1 MASKK
6 EVSLKG
12 SLPGGNSGSGLNNS
26 SSNLAGG
33 GSNSGANVTK
43 APSKG
48 VSKTGN
54 VNFVFSCPF
63 FFPIS
68 ILTYL
73 PLSP

>member
-33 GSNSGANVTK
+33 GSNSGVNVTK
-43 APSKG
+43 APGKS
-48 VSKTGN
+48 VSKAGN
-54 VNFVFSCPF
+54 VIFAQFHF
-63 FFPIS
+63 
-68 ILTYL
+68 L
-73 PLSP
+73 PCSLPYIHSS

>member
-12 SLPGGNSGSGLNNS
+12 SLPGGNSGTGLNNS

-43 APSKG
+43 APGKS
-48 VSKTGN
+48 VSKAGN
-54 VNFVFSCPF
+54 IIYRSSHC
-63 FFPIS
+63 
-68 ILTYL
+68 LTHCCVL
-73 PLSP
+73 